1 MSFSYIFKRLV
12 KPFFFSLLIGIGAY
26 FVLGSLDLM
35 IFDNEFSK
43 EFTKLYISND
53 IEAMTNL
60 MNRFMICIYIT
71 IGVMIIAF
79 NLFANK
85 KIMSYIFYLK
95 VKKPFINYDFLIR
108 INQNHYKYKT
118 FWLDLL
124 FALSNIIGLVLAIV
138 ISELLLP
145 ILENVSIVFLIAVFI
160 YFFFVVIMM
169 PFKYLVYSEI
179 FTESF
184 TEELTKLKET
194 YNNN

>member
-1 MSFSYIFKRLV
+1 
-12 KPFFFSLLIGIGAY
+12 
-26 FVLGSLDLM
+26 
-35 IFDNEFSK
+35 
-43 EFTKLYISND
+43 
-53 IEAMTNL
+53 
-60 MNRFMICIYIT
+60 
-71 IGVMIIAF
+71 MIISF

-85 KIMSYIFYLK
+85 KIMSYVFYLK

-124 FALSNIIGLVLAIV
+124 FALSNIIGLVLAI
-138 ISELLLP
+138 ITSELLLP
-145 ILENVSIVFLIAVFI
+145 ILDNVSIVFLIAVFI

-179 FTESF
+179 FTKSF